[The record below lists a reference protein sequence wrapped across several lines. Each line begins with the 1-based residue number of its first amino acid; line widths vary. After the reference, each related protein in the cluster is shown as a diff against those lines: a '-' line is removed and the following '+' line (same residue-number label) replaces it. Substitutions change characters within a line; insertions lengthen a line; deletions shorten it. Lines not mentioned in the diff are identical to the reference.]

1 MSDTIADF
9 VDVLTKNK
17 VLSIKI
23 HTPLPVHCRVSVVS
37 NELSNGQYNSTSI
50 DCTLTLCNIVI

>member
-1 MSDTIADF
+1 MSDAIADF

-23 HTPLPVHCRVSVVS
+23 HTPLPVQCRLSLVMVEQWSV
-37 NELSNGQYNSTSI
+37 QYHKHWPRVL
-50 DCTLTLCNIVI
+50 DTL